1 MWMSEIAVTRV
12 IAEEVDAPTPPPSQR
27 RIRLKTIDD
36 VRVEMSRT
44 YVEVRHGKLTPE
56 VGTKLSFMLGQLARL
71 IEGSEMLARVE
82 ALEAQE
88 GKKR

>member
-1 MWMSEIAVTRV
+1 MSEIATGRAVV
-12 IAEEVDAPTPPPSQR
+12 EVVDAPTPPPSQR

-36 VRVEMSRT
+36 VRVEMART
-44 YVEVRHGKLTPE
+44 YVEVRNGKLTPE

-71 IEGSEMLARVE
+71 IEGSEMLVRME